1 MVKSRLNP
9 SIDYPNVKHIYPE
22 DNKKKSFVYETSLYG
37 IDVMVVI
44 GEVKNTYVAKN
55 VLYFPLYLVKS
66 NNKVVQI
73 GLFEIFANEYLK
85 LMDKEEFEDNL
96 GNDPLLYDFATKDF
110 IKNNA
115 KPVLSNDESSDDD
128 SDDNSS
134 DDDSEGDAKSGK
146 KSKGKEDME
155 DIKVSP
161 IKIPS
166 YRSDIFTSN
175 TNTIIPSILRMETAQ
190 DARNV
195 RHKYHEKPDDTWIK
209 KWLKNKYYS
218 IKYDKKDNNNDNKS
232 GGDCLFAIIRDAF
245 EQIGQETTTSQIRK
259 RLSNEITNSIYLFY
273 KEQYDMYNS
282 AIKNTTTESI
292 KLKKQ
297 VEMLQDQLKDTISMD
312 QKRKI
317 AAEGQHIKQI
327 YELLKKENQLS
338 KELLNE
344 FKIMKN
350 IKSLAEFKEK
360 ITTCEFWADD
370 WAINT
375 LERILNIK
383 FIMLSSTRYSEK
395 NYASVLQCMNIIDP
409 VIEEKKI
416 FEPEFYI
423 IVEHTGEHYRLIEFK
438 KKNIF
443 TFSEIPYD
451 IKTIIIDKCLQKE
464 SGVYSFI
471 PDFASFKHSLMGL
484 GIPNKP
490 LMDDSDMEYLTDSK
504 LNNLFDENIV
514 FGIDINCSSNIIPG
528 RGRSEKIEPVIETIN
543 YVQLYSTP
551 DWRRKLS
558 REYPSMFEL
567 DGHKWQSVEHYYQA
581 NKFKNNPEF
590 YLDFSLDSQKESA
603 KDAELAKA
611 LGGKEGKYKGQQI
624 RTASIQIIP
633 DFYGKQQKEI
643 LKKGHRAKFTQNEDL
658 KKLLLFTQ
666 RAKLLRLQ
674 KARPPE
680 IYDELMIIRNEM
692 K

>member
-44 GEVKNTYVAKN
+44 GEVKNTYIAKN

-115 KPVLSNDESSDDD
+115 KPVLSKDESSDD

-134 DDDSEGDAKSGK
+134 DDDSESD
-146 KSKGKEDME
+146 GKEYIDE
-155 DIKVSP
+155 VIDIKVNS

-195 RHKYHEKPDDTWIK
+195 RQKYHEKPNDTWIT

-218 IKYDKKDNNNDNKS
+218 IKDNNNDNKS
-232 GGDCLFAIIRDAF
+232 GGDCLFDIIRDAF

-259 RLSNEITNSIYLFY
+259 RLSNEVTNSIYLFY
-273 KEQYDMYNS
+273 KEQYEMYNS

-383 FIMLSSTRYSEK
+383 FIMLSSERYSEK
-395 NYASVLQCMNIIDP
+395 NYASVLQCMNVIDP
-409 VIEEKKI
+409 VIEEKKN

-423 IVEHTGEHYRLIEFK
+423 IIEHSGEHYRLIEFK
-438 KKNIF
+438 KKI
-443 TFSEIPYD
+443 Y
-451 IKTIIIDKCLQKE
+451 
-464 SGVYSFI
+464 
-471 PDFASFKHSLMGL
+471 
-484 GIPNKP
+484 
-490 LMDDSDMEYLTDSK
+490 
-504 LNNLFDENIV
+504 
-514 FGIDINCSSNIIPG
+514 
-528 RGRSEKIEPVIETIN
+528 
-543 YVQLYSTP
+543 
-551 DWRRKLS
+551 
-558 REYPSMFEL
+558 
-567 DGHKWQSVEHYYQA
+567 
-581 NKFKNNPEF
+581 F
-590 YLDFSLDSQKESA
+590 YF
-603 KDAELAKA
+603 
-611 LGGKEGKYKGQQI
+611 
-624 RTASIQIIP
+624 
-633 DFYGKQQKEI
+633 
-643 LKKGHRAKFTQNEDL
+643 
-658 KKLLLFTQ
+658 
-666 RAKLLRLQ
+666 
-674 KARPPE
+674 
-680 IYDELMIIRNEM
+680 
-692 K
+692 